1 MEKKTLELTVNYAS
15 MFTDDNNRIK
25 IVFKFDKKF
34 DARKANK
41 ATGEFVI
48 TTDNELSFTKKQ
60 FIYNLQDN
68 FVINI
73 IATNIKFEHL
83 LSLQLLGM
91 FKGVKLTIDRTR
103 LEEGDTFV
111 DIDGNEQSSDETMF
125 LTELKDIEFTDK
137 NIAAIKAVIIRQAK
151 PEEQAAV
158 SAMLD
163 VVL

>member
-1 MEKKTLELTVNYAS
+1 MEKKSLELNIKYAS
-15 MFTDDNNRIK
+15 MFTDNDNRMK

-60 FIYNLQDN
+60 LIFNLRDN
-68 FVINI
+68 FVINL
-73 IATNIKFEHL
+73 IATNIKFEHIL
-83 LSLQLLGM
+83 PLELLGI
-91 FKGVKLTIDRTR
+91 FKDAKLTVDRTR

-111 DIDGNEQSSDETMF
+111 DIDGNEQTSDATMF
-125 LTELKDIEFTDK
+125 LTELKDIKFTDK
-137 NIAAIKAVIIRQAK
+137 NITAIKAVVIRQAK

-158 SAMLD
+158 SAMLN
-163 VVL
+163 VVI

>member
-1 MEKKTLELTVNYAS
+1 MEKKSLELTVNYAS

-60 FIYNLQDN
+60 FIYNLQEN
-68 FVINI
+68 LVINL

-83 LSLQLLGM
+83 LSLQLLGI

-111 DIDGNEQSSDETMF
+111 DIDGNEQTSDETMF
-125 LTELKDIEFTDK
+125 LTELKDIEFTED
-137 NIAAIKAVIIRQAK
+137 NINAIKSTILSQTK
-151 PEEQAAV
+151 EEDKDKV
-158 SAMLD
+158 RDMLEI
-163 VVL
+163 VL

>member
-1 MEKKTLELTVNYAS
+1 MEKKTLELTVKYAN

-60 FIYNLQDN
+60 FIFNLRDN
-68 FVINI
+68 FVINL
-73 IATNIKFEHL
+73 IATNIKFEHI
-83 LSLQLLGM
+83 LSLELLGI
-91 FKGVKLTIDRTR
+91 FKDAKLTVDRTH
-103 LEEGDTFV
+103 LVEGDTFV
-111 DIDGNEQSSDETMF
+111 NIDGEEQTTDDEIF

-163 VVL
+163 VIL

>member
-1 MEKKTLELTVNYAS
+1 MEKKTLELTVKYAN

-60 FIYNLQDN
+60 FIFNLQDN

-83 LSLQLLGM
+83 LSLQLIGM

-111 DIDGNEQSSDETMF
+111 DIDGNEQTSDETMF
-125 LTELKDIEFTDK
+125 LTELKDIEFTED
-137 NIAAIKAVIIRQAK
+137 NINAIKSTILSQTK
-151 PEEQAAV
+151 EEDKDKV
-158 SAMLD
+158 RDMLEI
-163 VVL
+163 VF